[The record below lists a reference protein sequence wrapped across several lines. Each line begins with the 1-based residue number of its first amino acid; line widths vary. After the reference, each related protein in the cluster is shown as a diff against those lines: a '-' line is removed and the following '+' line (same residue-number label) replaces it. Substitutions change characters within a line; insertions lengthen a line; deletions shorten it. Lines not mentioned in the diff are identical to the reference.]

1 MTGAAIKNVSRET
14 QERLRQFETL
24 VLKWTKKINLVSK
37 GDAAQ
42 IWDRHIVDSL
52 QIHDLAP
59 EAGDWLDIGSGGGF
73 PGIVAAIVARE
84 VNPDRKF
91 TLVDSDQR
99 KCAFL
104 RTASRELGLDVSVH
118 ADRIE
123 DMKPLGA
130 SVLSARALDDLD
142 GLLHYTS
149 KHLIPSGTALFP
161 KGENWEKEH
170 EAAQK
175 HWSYQLEVTKSN
187 TNPKATILK
196 ITEISRV

>member
-1 MTGAAIKNVSRET
+1 MLEIGLQNVSRET
-14 QERLRQFETL
+14 EQRLRQFEAL

-37 GDAAQ
+37 GDVPQ
-42 IWDRHIVDSL
+42 IWTRHIVDSL
-52 QIHDLAP
+52 QIYDLAP
-59 EAGDWLDIGSGGGF
+59 ESGDWLDIGSGGGF
-73 PGIVAAIVARE
+73 PGVVAAIMARE
-84 VNPDRKF
+84 TGSDRKF

-104 RTASRELGLDVSVH
+104 RTASRELGLDISVY
-118 ADRIE
+118 ADRVE
-123 DMKPLGA
+123 DMRPMGA

-149 KHLIPSGTALFP
+149 KHLLPSGTALFP
-161 KGENWEKEH
+161 KGESWEKEH
-170 EAAQK
+170 KAAQK